1 MKRTFHNERPVT
13 SIQEA
18 ISVSVHDDKVKRL
31 LDGEI
36 DEAEIAADPVLASL
50 AERIFGLN
58 IEPITPSKP
67 SQSPANPAVE
77 VVPAVTSNEPMIE
90 VIPGAAPAAPAPMP
104 LPNLPKIPEQGTKK
118 GRGGVLKIFGVL
130 SFVVAV
136 ANIFG
141 AFGFLNSQ
149 CSTDKCTGDATRI
162 NWLDVHNIGN
172 EMGWA
177 LPFPELGIPDYV
189 AIASS
194 ILVLIVAFRKK

>member
-13 SIQEA
+13 LIQEA
-18 ISVSVHDDKVKRL
+18 ISISVHDDKVKRL

-50 AERIFGLN
+50 AERIFGLS

-67 SQSPANPAVE
+67 SQTLANPAVE
-77 VVPAVTSNEPMIE
+77 VVPAVTSNDPMVE

-104 LPNLPKIPEQGTKK
+104 LPTLPKIPDQESKK
-118 GRGGVLKIFGVL
+118 GGKGFLKIFGGL
-130 SFVVAV
+130 SLVVAV

-149 CSTDKCTGDATRI
+149 CSGQKCTTDATRI

-172 EMGWA
+172 EMGWS

-194 ILVLIVAFRKK
+194 ILVLFVAFRKK

>member
-13 SIQEA
+13 LIQEA
-18 ISVSVHDDKVKRL
+18 ISISVHDDKVKRL

-50 AERIFGLN
+50 AERIFGLS

-67 SQSPANPAVE
+67 SQTLANPAVE
-77 VVPAVTSNEPMIE
+77 VVPAVTSNEPMVE

-104 LPNLPKIPEQGTKK
+104 LPTLPKIPDQESKK
-118 GRGGVLKIFGVL
+118 SGGGLLKIFGSL
-130 SFVVAV
+130 SFIVAV

-149 CSTDKCTGDATRI
+149 CSGDKCTGDATRI

-172 EMGWA
+172 EMGWS